1 MRERVPSLPAHAS
14 VSAAFQSACIPAAAL
29 DFYQTA
35 EWFRN
40 LAATCGIPDG
50 AVTFLQEGATL
61 LPLQTSRWKAGPLH
75 GRVARGLSNFYSCR
89 FAPPGFDASED
100 PGGTARAFGCQLRQ
114 DGYAHLR
121 LDALDE
127 GDCRHLSNGLRQAGW
142 ITEPFRQF
150 GNWHLDTRGLAFAD
164 YWSQRPG
171 KLRNTGARRRR
182 ALLEKG
188 QGRIVR
194 YRAPG
199 DAPAAAATY
208 NHVAAQSWQ
217 KHEPHPGFLPGL
229 IQYGLEAGE
238 LEVWA
243 LLAGNRP
250 VAAQI
255 WVHRLRRATIF
266 KLAFDQAWRQQS
278 AGTVLTMAAIETA
291 LQEGATDE
299 IDFGW
304 GDDPYK
310 QDWLPVRRQR
320 YGVSAYNPRTAWG
333 LYAAARN
340 LGPKAV
346 KRILEGFRQEKQT
359 AN

>member
-1 MRERVPSLPAHAS
+1 VQTHADIA
-14 VSAAFQSACIPAAAL
+14 AAFRSARIPAAAL
-29 DFYQTA
+29 DFFQTP
-35 EWFRN
+35 EWFGN
-40 LAATCGIPDG
+40 LAATCGIPDK
-50 AVTFLQEGATL
+50 AVTILQDGAAL
-61 LPLQTSRWKAGPLH
+61 LPLQIHGCRAGPVRGLT
-75 GRVARGLSNFYSCR
+75 ARGLSNFYSCR

-100 PGGTARAFGCQLRQ
+100 PVQTARAFGRQLRRN
-114 DGYAHLR
+114 GLAHVR

-127 GDCRHLSNGLRQAGW
+127 ADCHDLSQGLRQAGW
-142 ITEPFRQF
+142 IAEPFRQF
-150 GNWHLDTRGLAFAD
+150 GNWHLDTRGLTFAD

-171 KLRNTGARRRR
+171 RLRNTGARRRR
-182 ALLEKG
+182 ALLDNG
-188 QGRIVR
+188 PGRVVR
-194 YRAPG
+194 YREPG
-199 DAPAAAATY
+199 EAAAAVATY

-217 KHEPHPGFLPGL
+217 KGEPYAGFLPGL
-229 IQYGLEAGE
+229 IRYGLEAGE
-238 LEVWA
+238 LQVWA

-250 VAAQI
+250 VAAQVWI
-255 WVHRLRRATIF
+255 CRLRRATIF
-266 KLAFDQAWRQQS
+266 KLAFDRAWRRQS
-278 AGTVLTMAAIETA
+278 AGTVLTMAAIEAA

-320 YGVSAYNPRTAWG
+320 YGLSTYNPRTAYG

-346 KRILEGFRQEKQT
+346 RRILGEFRLKKQT